1 MSPPTNDFDSPNPML
16 VHDINKHS
24 TKITDRVWIQP
35 KLDGIRGMLNLNTG
49 EIWSRQRTKI
59 EGLGH
64 ISEQVSYLRS
74 IIPDSIIWLDGELYH
89 PDLDFNEIS
98 SLVRKTVNFTKESVM
113 IQYHIYDCISPSPFR
128 ERVKIINIPDI
139 ASGNIKYIRVNPTT
153 EHNKKEIDHRHQ
165 LLTAA
170 GYEGTIVRIDCK
182 NGYECGKRSFSLF
195 KKKDFCQEEYECIGF
210 QQKKVSSTETLGS
223 CLLRDSQGREFKAT
237 PCMTD
242 EQKKHIWENQE
253 KYFKLIATVKFFE
266 KSSKGIPRHPNII
279 GFRHPDDMGKEE

>member
-1 MSPPTNDFDSPNPML
+1 MKPLVSGIPAKPSIKML
-16 VHDINKHS
+16 KHIVRNLFS
-24 TKITDRVWIQP
+24 TKRPDIFSIEKFEDSLPLIT
-35 KLDGIRGMLNLNTG
+35 
-49 EIWSRQRTKI
+49 
-59 EGLGH
+59 
-64 ISEQVSYLRS
+64 
-74 IIPDSIIWLDGELYH
+74 
-89 PDLDFNEIS
+89 
-98 SLVRKTVNFTKESVM
+98 
-113 IQYHIYDCISPSPFR
+113 
-128 ERVKIINIPDI
+128 VKIINIPDI

-153 EHNKKEIDHRHQ
+153 EHNKKEIDHRHK

-279 GFRHPDDMGKEE
+279 GFRHPDDMGKGE